1 MTALIDS
8 DAIDALVALRR
19 PGKPDLVARV
29 VGLFHEETPRLL
41 QAIQDGLD
49 EGDMESVR
57 VAAHTLKSSSAY
69 VGAREFAETC
79 SRVERS
85 ARDGNL
91 VDCLLAAD
99 GLADLYERSVTALAD
114 ALPRAA

>member
-8 DAIDALVALRR
+8 DAIAALVALRR

-29 VGLFHEETPRLL
+29 VDLFHDETPRLL
-41 QAIQDGLD
+41 QSIHDGLD
-49 EGDMESVR
+49 ASDLESVR

-69 VGAREFAETC
+69 VGAREFSESC
-79 SRVERS
+79 SRIERS

-91 VDCLLAAD
+91 IDCLLAAD
-99 GLADLYERSVTALAD
+99 GLADLYERTVAALID
-114 ALPRAA
+114 AVPRAA